1 MKPFKGKTFVPPVE
15 KERKEVGK
23 YKEKLDNKFH
33 SSHRK
38 ISSQYRVQKSNLG
51 STPTNSTKRKKK
63 LSTGDYILLGS
74 LVILSILFI
83 FLIVTVIIEPSM
95 NSIDANASVNETE
108 SNKEIHDE
116 H

>member
-1 MKPFKGKTFVPPVE
+1 MKPFKGKAFVPPVE

-38 ISSQYRVQKSNLG
+38 ISSQYKIQKSNLG
-51 STPTNSTKRKKK
+51 STPSNPTKRKKK

-74 LVILSILFI
+74 LVVLFILFI

-95 NSIDANASVNETE
+95 NSIEAKASMNETE
-108 SNKEIHDE
+108 SSKEIHDE